1 MAVLGQTVV
10 DSLGLMPGAALQ
22 QTIRIQGEPFT
33 VVGTLEYKGVNSFRD
48 MDDQIFIPLTTMA
61 NRIVGVNAVTG
72 IALDSISASARAAGQ
87 MDAAQYQITN
97 LLRLPHK
104 IVPPRQDDF
113 LIRNQADLLSASNSV
128 AGIFTALL
136 GGSAAISLVVGGIG
150 IMNIMLVSVTER
162 TREIGIRRAIGARSS
177 DILLQ
182 FMIEAI
188 VLSLCGGLLGVG
200 LGIVASLLINLAL
213 GWKAGL
219 ALDALLASLLFC
231 LVIGVF
237 FGAYPARKAALLDP
251 ITALRN
257 DKPMLRL
264 EKIGKTYRMVDLVI
278 PVLRGID
285 LTILQGDYIAIMG
298 ASGSGK
304 STLMNVLG
312 CLEQPSEGHYY
323 FDACDI
329 TKIADD
335 ERTDLRNYRIGFV
348 FQQFNLLPRLTAL
361 QNVMLPMVY
370 AGYARGERRQRA
382 QRMLVDVGLADRMA
396 NLPSQ
401 LSGGQQ
407 QRVAIA
413 RALVNQPDLLLA
425 DEPTGALD
433 SRTGAEVMDLVSSL
447 HQLGITIVLVTHDS
461 SVAART
467 QRIIRLQ
474 DGRIIADG

>member
-1 MAVLGQTVV
+1 MARHSAPLRSRSHRTIADLAETLPLAWESLLANRLRSILTMLGVIIGIAAVIAMVTIGRGAQLQTANQLKSLGSNLLFVQSGVATTSSPALLGAGSATTLIWDDAKAIASACESVADVAPVLNRRTQVVHAQLNTSTTVVGTTPEYVRVRDFLPLTGRFFNQIELLRSARVAVLGQTVV
-10 DSLGLMPGAALQ
+10 DSLGLRPGAALQ

-48 MDDQIFIPLTTMA
+48 MDDQVFIPLTTMA
-61 NRIVGVNAVTG
+61 NRIVGVNAVAG
-72 IALDSISASARAAGQ
+72 IALDSISASARGPEQ

-97 LLRLPHK
+97 LLRLRHR

-200 LGIVASLLINLAL
+200 LGISASLGINLAL

-219 ALDALLASLLFC
+219 AIDAVLASLLFC

-257 DKPMLRL
+257 D
-264 EKIGKTYRMVDLVI
+264 
-278 PVLRGID
+278 
-285 LTILQGDYIAIMG
+285 
-298 ASGSGK
+298 
-304 STLMNVLG
+304 
-312 CLEQPSEGHYY
+312 
-323 FDACDI
+323 
-329 TKIADD
+329 
-335 ERTDLRNYRIGFV
+335 
-348 FQQFNLLPRLTAL
+348 
-361 QNVMLPMVY
+361 
-370 AGYARGERRQRA
+370 
-382 QRMLVDVGLADRMA
+382 
-396 NLPSQ
+396 
-401 LSGGQQ
+401 
-407 QRVAIA
+407 
-413 RALVNQPDLLLA
+413 
-425 DEPTGALD
+425 
-433 SRTGAEVMDLVSSL
+433 
-447 HQLGITIVLVTHDS
+447 
-461 SVAART
+461 
-467 QRIIRLQ
+467 
-474 DGRIIADG
+474 

>member
-1 MAVLGQTVV
+1 MALHTAPLRSRSHRTIADLAETLPLAWESLLANRLRSILTMLGVIIGIAAVIAMVSIGRGAQLQTANQLKSLGSNLLFVQSGVATTSSPALLGAGSATTLIWDDAKAIASACESVADVAPVLNRRTQLVHAQLNTSTTVVGTTPEYVRVRDFLPLTGRFFNQIELLRSARVAVLGQTVV
-10 DSLGLMPGAALQ
+10 DSLGLMPGSALQ

-48 MDDQIFIPLTTMA
+48 MNDQVFIPLTTMA

-72 IALDSISASARAAGQ
+72 IALDSISVSARAAGQ

-97 LLRLPHK
+97 LLRLRHR

-257 DKPMLRL
+257 D
-264 EKIGKTYRMVDLVI
+264 
-278 PVLRGID
+278 
-285 LTILQGDYIAIMG
+285 
-298 ASGSGK
+298 
-304 STLMNVLG
+304 
-312 CLEQPSEGHYY
+312 
-323 FDACDI
+323 
-329 TKIADD
+329 
-335 ERTDLRNYRIGFV
+335 
-348 FQQFNLLPRLTAL
+348 
-361 QNVMLPMVY
+361 
-370 AGYARGERRQRA
+370 
-382 QRMLVDVGLADRMA
+382 
-396 NLPSQ
+396 
-401 LSGGQQ
+401 
-407 QRVAIA
+407 
-413 RALVNQPDLLLA
+413 
-425 DEPTGALD
+425 
-433 SRTGAEVMDLVSSL
+433 
-447 HQLGITIVLVTHDS
+447 
-461 SVAART
+461 
-467 QRIIRLQ
+467 
-474 DGRIIADG
+474 

>member
-1 MAVLGQTVV
+1 MALHSAPLRSRSHRTIADLAETLPLAWESLLANRLRSILTMLGVIIGIAAVIAMVTIGRGAQLQTANQLKSLGSNLLFVQSGVATTSSPALLGAGSASTLIWDDAKAIASACESVADVAPVLNRRTQVVHAQLNTSTTVVGTTPEYVRVRDFLPLTGRFFNQIELLRSARVAVLGQTVV
-10 DSLGLMPGAALQ
+10 DSLGLTPGAALQ

-48 MDDQIFIPLTTMA
+48 MDDQVFIPLTTMA
-61 NRIVGVNAVTG
+61 NRIVGVNAVAG
-72 IALDSISASARAAGQ
+72 IALDSISASARGPEQ

-97 LLRLPHK
+97 LLRLRHR

-200 LGIVASLLINLAL
+200 LGIFASLGINLAL

-219 ALDALLASLLFC
+219 ALDAVLASLLFC

-257 DKPMLRL
+257 D
-264 EKIGKTYRMVDLVI
+264 
-278 PVLRGID
+278 
-285 LTILQGDYIAIMG
+285 
-298 ASGSGK
+298 
-304 STLMNVLG
+304 
-312 CLEQPSEGHYY
+312 
-323 FDACDI
+323 
-329 TKIADD
+329 
-335 ERTDLRNYRIGFV
+335 
-348 FQQFNLLPRLTAL
+348 
-361 QNVMLPMVY
+361 
-370 AGYARGERRQRA
+370 
-382 QRMLVDVGLADRMA
+382 
-396 NLPSQ
+396 
-401 LSGGQQ
+401 
-407 QRVAIA
+407 
-413 RALVNQPDLLLA
+413 
-425 DEPTGALD
+425 
-433 SRTGAEVMDLVSSL
+433 
-447 HQLGITIVLVTHDS
+447 
-461 SVAART
+461 
-467 QRIIRLQ
+467 
-474 DGRIIADG
+474 

>member
-1 MAVLGQTVV
+1 MALHPAPLRSRSHRTIADLAETLPLAWESLLANRLRSILTMLGVIIGIAAVIAMVTIGRGAQLQTANQLKSLGSNLLFVQSGVATTSSPALLGAGSASTLIWDDAKAIASACESVADVAPVLNRRTQVVHAQLNTSTTVVGTTPEYVRVRDFLPLTGRFFNQIELLRSARVAVLGQTVV
-10 DSLGLMPGAALQ
+10 DSLGLTPGAALQ

-48 MDDQIFIPLTTMA
+48 MDDQVFIPLTTMA
-61 NRIVGVNAVTG
+61 NRIVGVNAVAG
-72 IALDSISASARAAGQ
+72 IALDSISASARGPEQ

-97 LLRLPHK
+97 LLRLRHR

-200 LGIVASLLINLAL
+200 LGIFASLGINLAL

-219 ALDALLASLLFC
+219 AIDAVLASLLFC

-257 DKPMLRL
+257 D
-264 EKIGKTYRMVDLVI
+264 
-278 PVLRGID
+278 
-285 LTILQGDYIAIMG
+285 
-298 ASGSGK
+298 
-304 STLMNVLG
+304 
-312 CLEQPSEGHYY
+312 
-323 FDACDI
+323 
-329 TKIADD
+329 
-335 ERTDLRNYRIGFV
+335 
-348 FQQFNLLPRLTAL
+348 
-361 QNVMLPMVY
+361 
-370 AGYARGERRQRA
+370 
-382 QRMLVDVGLADRMA
+382 
-396 NLPSQ
+396 
-401 LSGGQQ
+401 
-407 QRVAIA
+407 
-413 RALVNQPDLLLA
+413 
-425 DEPTGALD
+425 
-433 SRTGAEVMDLVSSL
+433 
-447 HQLGITIVLVTHDS
+447 
-461 SVAART
+461 
-467 QRIIRLQ
+467 
-474 DGRIIADG
+474 

>member
-1 MAVLGQTVV
+1 MALHPAPLRSRSHRRIADLAETLPLAWESLLANRLRSVLTMLRVIIGIAAVIAMVSIGRGAQLQTANQLKSLGSNLLFVQSGVAITSSPALLGAGSASTLIWDDAKAIASACESVADVAPVLNRRTQLVHAQLNTSTTVVGTTPEYVRVRDFLPLTGRFFNQIELLRSARVAVLGQTVV
-10 DSLGLMPGAALQ
+10 DSLGLTPGAALQ

-48 MDDQIFIPLTTMA
+48 MDDQVFIPLTTMA

-72 IALDSISASARAAGQ
+72 IALDSISVSARAAGQ

-97 LLRLPHK
+97 LLRLRHR

-257 DKPMLRL
+257 D
-264 EKIGKTYRMVDLVI
+264 
-278 PVLRGID
+278 
-285 LTILQGDYIAIMG
+285 
-298 ASGSGK
+298 
-304 STLMNVLG
+304 
-312 CLEQPSEGHYY
+312 
-323 FDACDI
+323 
-329 TKIADD
+329 
-335 ERTDLRNYRIGFV
+335 
-348 FQQFNLLPRLTAL
+348 
-361 QNVMLPMVY
+361 
-370 AGYARGERRQRA
+370 
-382 QRMLVDVGLADRMA
+382 
-396 NLPSQ
+396 
-401 LSGGQQ
+401 
-407 QRVAIA
+407 
-413 RALVNQPDLLLA
+413 
-425 DEPTGALD
+425 
-433 SRTGAEVMDLVSSL
+433 
-447 HQLGITIVLVTHDS
+447 
-461 SVAART
+461 
-467 QRIIRLQ
+467 
-474 DGRIIADG
+474 